1 MTPLHSRAHG
11 PLAGDIRA
19 PGDKSVSHRALIL
32 SALAT
37 GRSTVRGLLL
47 ADDVMRTAAA
57 LRQAGVAVARGD
69 DGAWRV
75 DGVGVGGLAEPS
87 DVLDLGNS
95 GTGARLLMGVLAAH
109 PFASVLTGDESLRA
123 RPMARVAEP
132 LARMGARL
140 EGRDG
145 MRLPI
150 RVEGAVDP
158 LPIEY
163 RLPVPSAQVKSAVLL
178 AGLNAPGK
186 TTVIEPR
193 PTRDHTE
200 RLLRLFGAE
209 VSVNDAADGRHVV
222 LVGRPELEARDIEV
236 PGDPSSAAF
245 ALVAACIVPG
255 SVVTVRGVGVNPL
268 RMGLFET
275 LTEMGA
281 DIDIAPRGEKCG
293 EPVADITARS
303 AALKGVTVP
312 AERAPRMIDE
322 YPVLAIAAACA
333 RGTTVMEGLGELRV
347 KESDRLA
354 AVESGLAANG
364 IAVESG
370 PDSLS
375 VAGVAGAP
383 PGGGRVAT
391 GLDHRIAM
399 AFLVLGAAA
408 EAPVEIDDSSMI
420 ATSYPEFAATMNGL
434 GAAIAAP

>member
-132 LARMGARL
+132 LARMGARI

-150 RVEGAVDP
+150 RVEGAIDP

-178 AGLNAPGK
+178 AGLNAPGT

-209 VSVNDAADGRHVV
+209 VSVNDAADGRRIA

-293 EPVADITARS
+293 EPVADITAKS

-354 AVESGLAANG
+354 AVERGLAANG

-375 VAGVAGAP
+375 IAGVAGAP

-399 AFLVLGAAA
+399 AFLVLGVAAA
-408 EAPVEIDDSSMI
+408 APVEIDDSSMI

>member
-1 MTPLHSRAHG
+1 MTPLLSRAHG

-75 DGVGVGGLAEPS
+75 DGVGVGGLAEPP

-109 PFASVLTGDESLRA
+109 PFASVLSGDKSLRA

-140 EGRDG
+140 EGRGG

-150 RVEGAVDP
+150 RVEGAIDP

-178 AGLNAPGK
+178 AGLNAPGT

-209 VSVNDAADGRHVV
+209 VSVNDATDGRRIT

-255 SVVTVRGVGVNPL
+255 SAVTVRGVGVNPL

-275 LTEMGA
+275 LAEMGA

-322 YPVLAIAAACA
+322 YPVLAVAAACA

-408 EAPVEIDDSSMI
+408 AAPVEIDDSSMI
-420 ATSYPEFAATMNGL
+420 ATSYPEFATTMNGL

>member
-1 MTPLHSRAHG
+1 LHSRAHG

-132 LARMGARL
+132 LARMGARI

-150 RVEGAVDP
+150 RVEGAIDP

-178 AGLNAPGK
+178 AGLNAPGT

-209 VSVNDAADGRHVV
+209 VSVNDAADGRRIA

-293 EPVADITARS
+293 EPVADITAKS

-354 AVESGLAANG
+354 AVERGLAANG

-375 VAGVAGAP
+375 IAGVAGAP

-399 AFLVLGAAA
+399 AFLVLGVAAA
-408 EAPVEIDDSSMI
+408 APVEIDDSSMI

>member
-57 LRQAGVAVARGD
+57 LRQAGGAVARGD

-132 LARMGARL
+132 LARMGARI

-150 RVEGAVDP
+150 RVEGAIDP

-178 AGLNAPGK
+178 AGLNAPGT

-209 VSVNDAADGRHVV
+209 VSVNDAADGRRIA

-293 EPVADITARS
+293 EPVADITAKS

-312 AERAPRMIDE
+312 AERAPHMIDE

-354 AVESGLAANG
+354 AVERGLAANG

-375 VAGVAGAP
+375 IAGVAGAP

-399 AFLVLGAAA
+399 AFLVLGVAAA
-408 EAPVEIDDSSMI
+408 APVEIDDSSMI

>member
-1 MTPLHSRAHG
+1 
-11 PLAGDIRA
+11 
-19 PGDKSVSHRALIL
+19 
-32 SALAT
+32 
-37 GRSTVRGLLL
+37 
-47 ADDVMRTAAA
+47 
-57 LRQAGVAVARGD
+57 
-69 DGAWRV
+69 
-75 DGVGVGGLAEPS
+75 
-87 DVLDLGNS
+87 
-95 GTGARLLMGVLAAH
+95 
-109 PFASVLTGDESLRA
+109 
-123 RPMARVAEP
+123 
-132 LARMGARL
+132 MGARL

-178 AGLNAPGK
+178 AGLNAPGT

-209 VSVNDAADGRHVV
+209 VSVNDAADGRHIA
-222 LVGRPELEARDIEV
+222 LVGQPELEARDIEV

-275 LTEMGA
+275 LSEMGA

-322 YPVLAIAAACA
+322 YPVLAVAAACA

-408 EAPVEIDDSSMI
+408 AAPVEIDDSSMI